1 LACAALAAS
10 AWVCALP
17 ARAAESETATPT
29 PPASEELP
37 RPEHEIISASG
48 GGMLASTWRGDLAA
62 YAPFWLGYRYKQ
74 IVSLDALTRLGYAT
88 VDQRVLTYISLGG
101 TIWGHLGKV
110 QPYLRLALVHQHEES
125 RAAIDADPHGA
136 LFGVGNGIRHRGGYA
151 ASAGFL
157 VPFQRVRRLGE
168 WYVGLDAWT
177 TYFPDN
183 RGPAIYAGGSGW
195 LGFAFRL

>member
-1 LACAALAAS
+1 LAYAALTATAL
-10 AWVCALP
+10 VCARP
-17 ARAAESETATPT
+17 ARAAEEAAQTTTTA
-29 PPASEELP
+29 ELP

-48 GGMLASTWRGDLAA
+48 GGVLASTWRGDVAP

-74 IVSLDALTRLGYAT
+74 LVSLDALTRLGYAS

-101 TIWGHLGKV
+101 TLWGHIGKV

-125 RAAIDADPHGA
+125 RAAIDQDPHGA

-151 ASAGFL
+151 ASVGFMM
-157 VPFQRVRRLGE
+157 PFQRVRRLGE
-168 WYVGLDAWT
+168 WYVGLDAWS